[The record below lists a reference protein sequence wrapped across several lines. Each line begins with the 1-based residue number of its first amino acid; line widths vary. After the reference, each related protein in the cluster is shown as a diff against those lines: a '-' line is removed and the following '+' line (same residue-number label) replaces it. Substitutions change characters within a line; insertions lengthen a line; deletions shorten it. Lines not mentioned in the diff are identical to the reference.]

1 MSVHGNLKTMPL
13 ADLLQWLSQGQKTGT
28 LVIDNGRVEKRI
40 YFRDG
45 AVISSAST
53 DPSEHLGHFLVSH
66 GYIDEQQLV
75 EGMRRQ
81 VATKVLLGRILVG
94 LGAIAEDDL
103 LRMLRLKSE
112 ESVFDIFQWKEG
124 DFRFLDLELPTYEM
138 VPITLDVT
146 VLVLEGSQRLDE
158 WQRIRGV
165 IRSKHAVPVAVRP
178 FDDPGLLG
186 GERKLLAL
194 VNDDRTVEEIA
205 LQNHASEFFTC
216 RILYEQTRLGTLKI
230 VNPRLAP
237 AVAEPPSRIDAKTL
251 ADAGRE
257 HLRRGEFE
265 AGLRHLWAARSLEP
279 ENSKLKQLV
288 AQAEAKVDKALG
300 ESGIVLS
307 AVPQLARSMEELMK
321 LPLSPQEGFM
331 LTRVDGVY
339 DIQSIQRISPMTA
352 LESALVFARLLEAGH
367 VTLKSPSAK
376 TARRPRA

>member
-13 ADLLQWLSQGQKTGT
+13 ADVLQWLSQGQKTGT

-45 AVISSAST
+45 AVIASAST

-66 GYIDEQQLV
+66 GYISEQQLA

-81 VATKVLLGRILVG
+81 MATKVLLGSILVG
-94 LGAIAEDDL
+94 LGAIAEGDL

-112 ESVFDIFQWKEG
+112 EGVFDIFQWGEG
-124 DFRFLDLELPTYEM
+124 EFRFVDRELPAYEM
-138 VPITLDVT
+138 VPINLDVT

-158 WQRIRGV
+158 WKRIREV
-165 IRSKHAVPVAVRP
+165 IRSKNAVPVAVRP
-178 FDDPGLLG
+178 LDDPALLA

-194 VNDDRTVEEIA
+194 VNDDRTVEETA
-205 LQNHASEFFTC
+205 LQSHASEFYAC
-216 RILYEQTRLGTLKI
+216 RILFEQARQGAIKI
-230 VNPRLAP
+230 VNPRPAP
-237 AVAEPPSRIDAKTL
+237 PVAEPPARIDAKTL

-279 ENSKLKQLV
+279 ENGKLKQLV
-288 AQAEAKVDKALG
+288 AQAEAKVDKALA
-300 ESGIVLS
+300 ESGIVLT
-307 AVPQLARSMEELMK
+307 AVPQLARPMEELMK

-339 DIQSIQRISPMTA
+339 DLQSIQRISPMSP
-352 LESALVFARLLEAGH
+352 LESALVFSRLLAAGH
-367 VTLKSPSAK
+367 VKLKSPAK
-376 TARRPRA
+376 TGKRPRA